1 MAPKSARLKDPLY
14 FRKGQGTWPGL
25 RQLVSARALQPG
37 SSKIRR
43 PSTAGACGVL
53 DPNTPKE
60 VFYDA
65 GFKSGSQL
73 EFQVQDFCILFSLLL
88 QHGMTPGEV
97 AKSLAR
103 KEQPDGALKYASI
116 SGMIVAELT
125 KPPQWGAD
133 L

>member
-1 MAPKSARLKDPLY
+1 MDGVQPKRKMRVKLPNRRLNETRKVKTDDGHTVFLSVGYDATDP
-14 FRKGQGTWPGL
+14 T
-25 RQLVSARALQPG
+25 
-37 SSKIRR
+37 
-43 PSTAGACGVL
+43 
-53 DPNTPKE
+53 TPKE

-88 QHGMTPGEV
+88 QHGMTPDEV

-103 KEQPDGALKYASI
+103 REQPDRALKYASI

-133 L
+133 V